1 MTVRSD
7 EARGDAGG
15 NTGTGDGIVP
25 DDTGVPTGAGDE
37 GRGPGAGGGPEGGA
51 DGEKPLGSRAPGFIR
66 RSRPLHLSWQVAVFL
81 IGLAVVVLGVIMLPL
96 PGPGWVVIFLGMG
109 IWATEFVWAQLAL
122 RWTRRKVAEAA
133 QKALDPRVRRR
144 NLTLTVIGLTLIAAL
159 GGWYLWKYGLVMP
172 WKINED

>member
-7 EARGDAGG
+7 KARGNAGG
-15 NTGTGDGIVP
+15 NTRTGEAVVP
-25 DDTGVPTGAGDE
+25 DETGARDQD
-37 GRGPGAGGGPEGGA
+37 GGGGGEPEGVEG
-51 DGEKPLGSRAPGFIR
+51 GRPLGSRAPHFIR

-81 IGLAVVVLGVIMLPL
+81 AGLAVVVAGVIMLPL

-133 QKALDPRVRRR
+133 QKAMDPRVRRR
-144 NLTLTVIGLTLIAAL
+144 NITLTVIGLAVIAAI

-172 WKINED
+172 WKIKDS

>member
-7 EARGDAGG
+7 KARGDAGG
-15 NTGTGDGIVP
+15 NTGTGDVIVP
-25 DDTGVPTGAGDE
+25 DDTGVPTGSGNDDEDGD
-37 GRGPGAGGGPEGGA
+37 GGGTGA
-51 DGEKPLGSRAPGFIR
+51 DADGGRPLGSRAPHFIR

-144 NLTLTVIGLTLIAAL
+144 NITLTVIGLTVIAGI

-172 WKINED
+172 WKIDED